1 MEILRNEI
9 ENNSQNCAI
18 GLLVMENVSN
28 LSTESPL
35 NPIKLEL
42 TGSLRDKYGGM
53 TRNELKAIHPLDR
66 YVSYYKRFGYSY
78 HVLLQLESI
87 VHGKE
92 MPNGSPLVE
101 AMFLAEIK
109 NMLLTAGHDLEK
121 IQMPLSLR
129 TSSGKESYTCLSGR
143 ESTTVS
149 GDLMISDSQG
159 VISSILRGPD
169 ARTAI
174 SPTTRQVIYTVYAPS
189 GIEVSLI
196 HPHLKDIE
204 TYVLAGSDQAITKVR
219 EILFLT

>member
-9 ENNSQNCAI
+9 ETHSPGCAI

-28 LSTESPL
+28 RSTESTL
-35 NPIKLEL
+35 NHFKLEL
-42 TGSLRDKYGGM
+42 IGSLREKYGPM
-53 TRNELKAIHPLDR
+53 TRSELKVIHPLDV

-78 HVLLQLESI
+78 HVLGQLESI
-87 VHGKE
+87 LHGKE
-92 MPNGSPLVE
+92 MPEGSPLVE

-121 IQMPLSLR
+121 IQMPLALR

-143 ESTTVS
+143 ETTTVS
-149 GDLMISDSQG
+149 GDLMICDG
-159 VISSILRGPD
+159 LGIISSILRGPD

-189 GIEVSLI
+189 GIEENLI
-196 HPHLKDIE
+196 QSHLKDIV
-204 TYVLAGSDQAITKVR
+204 TYVLAGSDQAVTKVQ
-219 EILFLT
+219 EIFSFT